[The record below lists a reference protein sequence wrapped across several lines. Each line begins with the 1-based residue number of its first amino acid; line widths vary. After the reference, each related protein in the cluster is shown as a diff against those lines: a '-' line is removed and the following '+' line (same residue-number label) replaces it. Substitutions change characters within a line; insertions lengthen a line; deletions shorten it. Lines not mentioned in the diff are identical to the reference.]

1 MENETE
7 RLEQV
12 ADWFSAYE
20 GFNGRLV
27 RYSFE
32 ALRPHFTGGRCLELG
47 SADGQMTEM
56 LLDVFDEVTSVDGS
70 PTYVQQ
76 VGERIGDRS
85 GFRIEQSLFED
96 YSTEQRFDT
105 VVATHILE
113 HVDDPV
119 DVIRRA
125 LDWTAPDGRLVV
137 AVPNALSIHRLA
149 AVEMGLVADPHELNE
164 RDRRLGHRR
173 VYDPDGLRGD
183 LEQAGWTVERSGG
196 VFLKVLTN
204 AQIEEWFTPEMEQGF
219 YRLGE
224 QFPQNSAEIYA
235 VCSPG

>member
-1 MENETE
+1 MDRETQ

-32 ALRPHFTGGRCLELG
+32 ALRPHFTGSSCLELG

-56 LLDVFDEVTSVDGS
+56 LLDVFERVTSVDGS
-70 PTYVQQ
+70 PTYVEQ
-76 VGERIGDRS
+76 VRERFADRD
-85 GFRIEQSLFED
+85 GLEVEESLFED
-96 YSTEQRFDT
+96 YSTSERYDT
-105 VVATHILE
+105 IVATHILE
-113 HVDDPV
+113 HVEDPV
-119 DVIRRA
+119 DVVRRA
-125 LDWTAPDGRLVV
+125 RDWVAPDGRLVI

-149 AVEMGLVADPHELNE
+149 AVEMGLLGDPHELNE
-164 RDRRLGHRR
+164 RDERLGHRR
-173 VYDPDGLRGD
+173 VYDPDALRAD
-183 LEQAGWTVERSGG
+183 LESAGWTVETSGG

-224 QFPQNSAEIYA
+224 RFPEHAAEIFA
-235 VCSPG
+235 VCSPA

>member
-32 ALRPHFTGGRCLELG
+32 ALRPHFTGARCLELG

-76 VGERIGDRS
+76 VGERIGDRP

-149 AVEMGLVADPHELNE
+149 AVEMGLLADPHELNE

-183 LEQAGWTVERSGG
+183 LEQAGWTVELSGG

-224 QFPQNSAEIYA
+224 RFPQNSAEIYA

>member
-1 MENETE
+1 MTNETE
-7 RLEQV
+7 RLEKV

-32 ALRPHFTGGRCLELG
+32 ALRPHFTGRSCLELG

-56 LLDVFDEVTSVDGS
+56 LLGEFDEVNSVDGS
-70 PTYVQQ
+70 PTYVRE
-76 VGERIGDRS
+76 VAERLAGRD
-85 GFRIEQSLFED
+85 GFSVEQSLFED
-96 YSTEQRFDT
+96 YSSDRRFDT

-113 HVDDPV
+113 HVEDPV
-119 DVIRRA
+119 TVMDRA
-125 LDWTAPDGRLVV
+125 REWTAPDGRLVV

-149 AVEMGLVADPHELNE
+149 AVQMGLLGDPHELNE
-164 RDRRLGHRR
+164 RDQSLGHRR
-173 VYDPDGLRGD
+173 VYDPAALRAD
-183 LEQAGWTVERSGG
+183 LERAGWTVETSGG

-219 YRLGE
+219 YALGE
-224 QFPQNSAEIYA
+224 QFPENAAEIYA
-235 VCSPG
+235 VGSL

>member
-7 RLEQV
+7 RLEHV

-32 ALRPHFTGGRCLELG
+32 ALRPHFRGARCLELG

-56 LLDVFDEVTSVDGS
+56 LLDIFDEVTSVDGS

-76 VGERIGDRS
+76 VGERIGDRR
-85 GFRIEQSLFED
+85 GFRIEQSLFEE

-137 AVPNALSIHRLA
+137 AVPNALSIHRLV
-149 AVEMGLVADPHELNE
+149 AVEMGLLADPHELNE

-183 LEQAGWTVERSGG
+183 LEQAGWTVELSGG

-224 QFPQNSAEIYA
+224 RFPQNSAEIYA